1 MRWAVA
7 KLSMVDMAKGW
18 GARVIRAPLR
28 EPAAEAAAILI
39 FVPLMLSVAW
49 WNGFPLIF
57 YDTGAYIWQGLG
69 RIFMAER
76 SPVYSL
82 FLSYGGAARSLW
94 FIAVLQAFVTSF
106 VIVQLA
112 RVEAPRLSLGE
123 FALIALALVVLTAL
137 PWYAGQI
144 EPDCFTALTVLCTY
158 LLAFHT
164 GGMGRIRSV
173 AIFAIGSFAAAT
185 HPSHFALVAG
195 LVIVVAAIK
204 IASIVWHGREALQK
218 SNIALPLLSAV
229 VGFCLIVG
237 ANYQLTGKIFV
248 NRAGSVFVF
257 ASLLQD
263 GVVQNLLDDTCP
275 ASHYDLCPYRAHLP
289 QTAEQFLWLP
299 YSPFNKLGRF
309 EGFAAQSQKMVT
321 DMIAHY
327 PGLVIGG
334 TLRDT
339 AQQLVMFRTGDQIE
353 PQEWAISASLR
364 KFVPNQMRA
373 YLHARQQRG
382 QIRFALVNTV
392 HVAVGA
398 LAQLAMLAGLIVTLR
413 RERWGAAVFLGFVTM
428 ALFGNAL
435 ICGALSNPHDRYQSR
450 LIWMPVLALSLLGT
464 EGRFSLRPPAESG
477 T

>member
-1 MRWAVA
+1 MRRAVT
-7 KLSMVDMAKGW
+7 KLSIVETAKQGMW
-18 GARVIRAPLR
+18 RAVCAPLR
-28 EPAAEAAAILI
+28 HPAAEAAAILI
-39 FVPLMLSVAW
+39 FVPLLLSVAW

-57 YDTGAYIWQGLG
+57 YDTGAYIWEGLG
-69 RIFMAER
+69 RIFLAER

-94 FIAVLQAFVTSF
+94 FIALLQSLMTSF
-106 VIVQLA
+106 VVVQLA
-112 RVEAPRLSLGE
+112 RVEAPRLSLGK
-123 FALIALALVVLTAL
+123 FVIIALALVTLTAL

-158 LLAFHT
+158 LLALHT
-164 GGMGRIRSV
+164 GGMGGARSL
-173 AIFAIGSFAAAT
+173 AILAVGSFAAAT
-185 HPSHFALVAG
+185 HPSHLALIAG
-195 LVIVVAAIK
+195 LVIVVGAIK

-218 SNIALPLLSAV
+218 SNVALPLLSAILGLCV
-229 VGFCLIVG
+229 IVG
-237 ANYQLTGKIFV
+237 ANYELTGKYFV

-263 GVVQNLLDDTCP
+263 GVAQHLLDDTCP
-275 ASHYDLCPYRAHLP
+275 ASHYTLCPYRAHLP

-299 YSPFNKLGRF
+299 YSPFNRLGRF
-309 EGFAAQSQKMVT
+309 EGFAAQSQKMVA
-321 DMIAHY
+321 DMVVRY
-327 PGLVIGG
+327 PGLVLGG
-334 TLRDT
+334 TIRDT
-339 AQQLVMFRTGDQIE
+339 AEQLIAFRTGDQIE
-353 PQEWAISASLR
+353 PQEWAIATSLR
-364 KFVPNQMRA
+364 KFVPNQMSA

-382 QIRFALVNTV
+382 KIRFALVNAV

-398 LAQLAMLAGLIVTLR
+398 LAQLAMLAGLVVTLR

-450 LIWMPVLALSLLGT
+450 LIWLPVLALSLLGT
-464 EGRFSLRPPAESG
+464 EGRFSLRPPTESG